1 MTNQQIR
8 DAMDAGEIQDM
19 KSTIHALT
27 VIIDV
32 QSQDIDR
39 IKKAVNE
46 LNRLFKNFSNKEI

>member
-1 MTNQQIR
+1 MTNQEIR

-19 KSTIHALT
+19 KSTIHALA